1 MSLSKGE
8 NFVNVTEDTVAQF
21 DAWYTNQI
29 SKDLKSTLAPTSCA
43 TPSNSKIN
51 SKVNKVSSVK
61 SEPDANVQ
69 AAAAAGASS
78 DAKLASLS
86 SSSSLSSTSSPSSA
100 SHQPQFLTNGA
111 GSGSHPQQSHALQP
125 SSHATIL
132 APSKTRIRTSFDPEH
147 EIPRLQKWFQDNQHP
162 TREQMVRYMSEL
174 NNLDSRKGRR
184 PLDLTN
190 IIYWFKNA
198 RAAQRRASKAL
209 DDSFENEENVDV
221 SNGHATPLAAA
232 GLAEAPATV
241 PPYLPNKNAVY
252 IVPYPYHAAHAA
264 SASSSSSSNAL
275 LAAPPEPMGD
285 SNDEP
290 CDLSIK
296 KLKDTTSNQQ
306 DAARAGQSARGKAEG
321 CVENGEVS
329 SSNGGGGGGGR
340 SNGGHSRKSSPVR
353 NGFLPKTAGSREEG
367 GGSYKSPF
375 GFSGAAA
382 AAAGSEGSDS
392 ARRSG
397 TPSAGKERRHNN
409 GESLFLEDRKLLEK
423 HYQRLKDQEGRDQ
436 RLVMD
441 LKEEAE
447 ASSDESLHS
456 NDTDSSRL
464 RVHEEEEE
472 EEAAAAD
479 YAALR
484 ARAELGMG
492 MGQLAATSE
501 SSAASMAALSLAQ
514 MSQPPLQIPMG
525 PLNPLAM
532 YYNIPRYYH
541 PPPSHH
547 HHHHHQSSAAA
558 ATAAMV
564 AAFSGS
570 AHLNGHSN
578 GAPPSSGASNPQ
590 SPAGGRPIPI
600 QPAPHPPPPPPPHPH
615 HPPLSSASSHG
626 SSEPRKR
633 RTRVFID
640 PLTEIPK
647 LEKWFLEDTHPSAY
661 MIDKYTETLN
671 AAEYRQK
678 FPKLEPKNIQ
688 LWFKNHRAK
697 VKRQRVGLGGEDS
710 TCDSPP
716 PPGGSGSRSGTP
728 VSMVTGRGEDGGSG
742 TGDSSS
748 PDHAGGGGGGGSSK
762 HRDDAADN
770 RHEEEE
776 EEEEME
782 EGEQ

>member
-8 NFVNVTEDTVAQF
+8 NFANVPEDTVAQF

-29 SKDLKSTLAPTSCA
+29 SKDLKSTLTPTSCA
-43 TPSNSKIN
+43 TPNNSKTNN
-51 SKVNKVSSVK
+51 SKANNKAAPVK
-61 SEPDANVQ
+61 SEPDTNAQ
-69 AAAAAGASS
+69 AAAAAS
-78 DAKLASLS
+78 DIKLAN
-86 SSSSLSSTSSPSSA
+86 SSSSLSSISSTSSPSSS

-111 GSGSHPQQSHALQP
+111 GNFPQQNHTLQP
-125 SSHATIL
+125 SSHSAIL

-198 RAAQRRASKAL
+198 RAAQRRATKAL

-221 SNGHATPLAAA
+221 TNGHAPLVSSSLTETP
-232 GLAEAPATV
+232 TI

-252 IVPYPYHAAHAA
+252 IVPYPYHTAH
-264 SASSSSSSNAL
+264 ASSSNTL
-275 LAAPPEPMGD
+275 LATPDPMGD

-306 DAARAGQSARGKAEG
+306 DAAKAGQSNRSKNEG
-321 CVENGEVS
+321 CAENGEIGLS
-329 SSNGGGGGGGR
+329 SR
-340 SNGGHSRKSSPVR
+340 SNGSHNRKSSPVR
-353 NGFLPKTAGSREEG
+353 NGFLPKSNSCEEG
-367 GGSYKSPF
+367 SSYKSPF
-375 GFSGAAA
+375 SFNGAAD
-382 AAAGSEGSDS
+382 GDS

-397 TPSAGKERRHNN
+397 TPSGKDRQPN
-409 GESLFLEDRKLLEK
+409 GESMLLEERKFLEK
-423 HYQRLKDQEGRDQ
+423 HYQHMKEQEGRDQ

-441 LKEEAE
+441 LKEEAD
-447 ASSDESLHS
+447 ASSDESVHS
-456 NDTDSSRL
+456 NDTDCSRL
-464 RVHEEEEE
+464 RIQEEEEV
-472 EEAAAAD
+472 D
-479 YAALR
+479 YTAMR

-492 MGQLAATSE
+492 MSQLAATSE

-547 HHHHHQSSAAA
+547 HQSSAA

-564 AAFSGS
+564 AAFSSS
-570 AHLNGHSN
+570 AHMNGHSN
-578 GAPPSSGASNPQ
+578 NHSTPSSSSASNPQ

-600 QPAPHPPPPPPPHPH
+600 QPAPHPP
-615 HPPLSSASSHG
+615 LSTSHS

-671 AAEYRQK
+671 SAEYRQK

-710 TCDSPP
+710 MCDSPP
-716 PPGGSGSRSGTP
+716 PHSSRSETP
-728 VSMVTGRGEDGGSG
+728 VNMVTGREDGGSG

-748 PDHAGGGGGGGSSK
+748 PDHASSSK
-762 HRDDAADN
+762 HSDDAAENGHD
-770 RHEEEE
+770 
-776 EEEEME
+776 EEEME